1 MLKEFK
7 EFALRGNVLDL
18 AVAVIIGGAFGKIVS
33 SMVND
38 IIMPPIGRLM
48 GKMDF
53 SQLVIPLAK
62 PEGLELTKIT
72 LKAATEANIPVIKI
86 GMFINNVI
94 DFTIVAFVI
103 FLVIRLVNKLKK
115 QPAAA
120 PAEPTTKE
128 CPFCFSSIAIKAVR
142 CPHCTSEIKTQ
153 A

>member
-33 SMVND
+33 SVVND
-38 IIMPPIGRLM
+38 IIMPPIGRLV
-48 GKMDF
+48 GRMDF
-53 SQLVIPLAK
+53 SNLVIPLAK
-62 PEGLELTKIT
+62 PEGMEFTKIT

-86 GMFINNVI
+86 GMFINNII

-115 QPAAA
+115 KPA
-120 PAEPTTKE
+120 PAEPNTKE
-128 CPFCFSSIAIKAVR
+128 CPFCFSNISIKAVR
-142 CPHCTSEIKTQ
+142 CPNCTSEIKAQ

>member
-1 MLKEFK
+1 MFKEFK

-53 SQLVIPLAK
+53 SQLVIPLSR
-62 PEGLELTKIT
+62 PENMELTKIT

-94 DFTIVAFVI
+94 DFTIVALVI

-115 QPAAA
+115 PPVAA
-120 PAEPTTKE
+120 PAPATRE
-128 CPFCFSSIAIKAVR
+128 CPFCFSAVSPKAAR
-142 CPHCTSEIKTQ
+142 CPQCTSAIEPAAK
-153 A
+153 

>member
-1 MLKEFK
+1 MFKEFK

-62 PEGLELTKIT
+62 PQGMEFTKIT
-72 LKAATEANIPVIKI
+72 LKSATEANIAVIKI

-94 DFTIVAFVI
+94 DFAIVAFVI

-115 QPAAA
+115 QPAPA

-128 CPFCFSSIAIKAVR
+128 CPFCLSSIALKAVR
-142 CPHCTSEIKTQ
+142 CPHCTSEIKAQ

>member
-1 MLKEFK
+1 MFKEFK

-33 SMVND
+33 SMVTD

-62 PEGLELTKIT
+62 PQGMEFTKIT
-72 LKAATEANIPVIKI
+72 LKSATEANIAVIKI
-86 GMFINNVI
+86 GMFINNLI
-94 DFTIVAFVI
+94 DFAIVAFVI

-115 QPAAA
+115 QPAPA
-120 PAEPTTKE
+120 PVQPTTKE
-128 CPFCFSSIAIKAVR
+128 CPFCFSAIALKAVR
-142 CPHCTSEIKTQ
+142 CPNCTSEIKVQ

>member
-1 MLKEFK
+1 MFKEFK

-18 AVAVIIGGAFGKIVS
+18 AVAVIIGGAFGKIIS

-48 GKMDF
+48 GRMDF

-62 PEGLELTKIT
+62 PQGMEFTKIT
-72 LKAATEANIPVIKI
+72 LKSATEANIAVIKI

-94 DFTIVAFVI
+94 DFAIVAFVI

-115 QPAAA
+115 QPVPS
-120 PAEPTTKE
+120 PAQPTTKE
-128 CPFCFSSIAIKAVR
+128 CPFCFSNIALKAVR
-142 CPHCTSEIKTQ
+142 CPNCTSEIKTQ
-153 A
+153 P

>member
-1 MLKEFK
+1 MFKEFK

-38 IIMPPIGRLM
+38 VIMPPIGRLV
-48 GKMDF
+48 GRMDF
-53 SQLVIPLAK
+53 SNLVIPLAK
-62 PEGLELTKIT
+62 PEGMEFTKIT

-94 DFTIVAFVI
+94 DFAIVAFVI

-115 QPAAA
+115 KPAT
-120 PAEPTTKE
+120 AEPNTKE
-128 CPFCFSSIAIKAVR
+128 CPFCFSNISIKAMR
-142 CPHCTSEIKTQ
+142 CPNCTSEIKAQ

>member
-1 MLKEFK
+1 MFKEFK

-62 PEGLELTKIT
+62 PQGMEFTKIT
-72 LKAATEANIPVIKI
+72 LKAAAEANIPVIKI

-94 DFTIVAFVI
+94 DFAIVAFVI

-115 QPAAA
+115 QPVPA
-120 PAEPTTKE
+120 PAQPTTKE
-128 CPFCFSSIAIKAVR
+128 CPFCFSAIALKAVR
-142 CPHCTSEIKTQ
+142 CPNCTSEIKLQ

>member
-1 MLKEFK
+1 MFKEFK

-53 SQLVIPLAK
+53 SQLVIPLAR
-62 PEGLELTKIT
+62 PQGMEFTKIT
-72 LKAATEANIPVIKI
+72 LKSATEANIAVIKL
-86 GMFINNVI
+86 GLFINNVI
-94 DFTIVAFVI
+94 DFAIVALVI

-115 QPAAA
+115 QPVPA
-120 PAEPTTKE
+120 PAQPTTKE
-128 CPFCFSSIAIKAVR
+128 CPFCFSAIALKAVR
-142 CPHCTSEIKTQ
+142 CPNCTSEIKLP